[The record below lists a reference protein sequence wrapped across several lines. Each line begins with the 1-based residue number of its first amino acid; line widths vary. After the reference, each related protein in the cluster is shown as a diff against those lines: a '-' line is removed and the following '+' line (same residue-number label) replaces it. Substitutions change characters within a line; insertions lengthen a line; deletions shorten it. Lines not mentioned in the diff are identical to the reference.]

1 MRLVVIGG
9 VAAGLSAASRAR
21 RVDPSLDVV
30 VLEKSRHV
38 CYGACGLPYFIEG
51 RVRRLDQLTVYTP
64 QWLEQERGIGIR
76 TEAEVLSISHPRREI
91 ALRGEK
97 IRYDKLVLATGAR
110 RDLALIRG
118 SAESHVHRMDT
129 WDDAAALSEFLKNRR
144 PSNAAIAGAGYI
156 GLEAA
161 EALRSQGLAVTV
173 YEAAADVLGRE
184 DPWLTARI
192 RAHLERC
199 RVELRL
205 GSPLSAIPQAD
216 VVVLACGLKPNVDL
230 AADAGVETGRT
241 GAIRVTERMETNLH
255 GVYAS
260 GDCAE
265 AIHLVSGRPVWFP
278 LGTTA
283 NKMGRVAG
291 ACAAGRRERFAGIV
305 GTSIVRVCG
314 LGVGVTGLSPSQAR
328 REGFDPVSSS
338 IDGLD
343 KARYFRGH
351 STAVTLTADRRTGRL
366 LGAAILGE
374 DGVAG
379 RVNVVAMALHHRS
392 TIEEFEALDLA
403 YAPPFSTVWDPLL
416 IAAHELR
423 KLLH

>member
-1 MRLVVIGG
+1 
-9 VAAGLSAASRAR
+9 
-21 RVDPSLDVV
+21 
-30 VLEKSRHV
+30 
-38 CYGACGLPYFIEG
+38 
-51 RVRRLDQLTVYTP
+51 
-64 QWLEQERGIGIR
+64 
-76 TEAEVLSISHPRREI
+76 
-91 ALRGEK
+91 
-97 IRYDKLVLATGAR
+97 
-110 RDLALIRG
+110 
-118 SAESHVHRMDT
+118 MDT

-379 RVNVVAMALHHRS
+379 RVNVVAMALQHRS